1 MTNNLAVKWAEPAPR
16 FSYPEKEQAVVGY
29 LAMRGFEGIPRAA
42 VIEPE
47 AFASTVGGVFYAAAY
62 ALHRAGR
69 EVAHQSLLDAVERN
83 RHWLSQAETGAKEEG
98 SEDWRNYL
106 LGADGSLGYNRGGGK
121 LVTEMLKDIAAAAE
135 KRQAVSVGQALV
147 EGSMEPDEAAKVL
160 QKRQSTRDLG
170 VERHSIKAL
179 FQFQPKEDPSTLLGN
194 RWVCKGGQ
202 LLLVGQSGVGK
213 SSLTVQAAMTW
224 ALGLPFFGIKPARPL
239 KSLYIQAENDEGD
252 MAEIVQGVMSHVV
265 AKSGMPQDEALRLL
279 NDNLEF
285 VRVTAAAGEEFGA
298 VVRDL
303 VRERSV
309 DLVFGDPLLSFV
321 GDDISQQSVAS
332 RFLRGVLNPIAFE
345 HGFAWV
351 WSHHTGK
358 PQSDSKSRAHWNAND
373 YAYIGLGSS
382 ELTNWARAIA
392 VLQTTKEEG
401 TFKLLLAKRGTR
413 AGVVDDHRLPV
424 TSLVLQ
430 HAETGL
436 HWEVGTL
443 EEDSE
448 QSTGAK
454 GKPGPKP
461 ALSPAELIQIKTEHA
476 AHSGPISAFISA
488 ARKKYGIS
496 RSKIY
501 EALRSN

>member
-16 FSYPEKEQAVVGY
+16 FSYPEKEKAVVGY
-29 LAMRGFEGIPRAA
+29 LAMRGFEGVPRAA

-47 AFASTVGGVFYAAAY
+47 AFASRLAGVFYGAAY
-62 ALHRAGR
+62 ALHG
-69 EVAHQSLLDAVERN
+69 VGKPVGHMSILDAVERN
-83 RHWLSQAETGAKEEG
+83 RHWLRVVEAAAREDGLP
-98 SEDWRNYL
+98 DWRNYL
-106 LGADGSLGYNRGGGK
+106 LCADDSLSYNRAGGE
-121 LVTEMLKDIAAAAE
+121 LVGEMLGEIASAAGKRRAAE
-135 KRQAVSVGQALV
+135 VGRGLVDGTLAPAEAVRALAQDRR
-147 EGSMEPDEAAKVL
+147 GKDK
-160 QKRQSTRDLG
+160 G

-179 FQFQPKEDPSTLLGN
+179 FKFEPKEDPSTLLGN

-252 MAEIVQGVMSHVV
+252 MAEIVQGVMSYVV
-265 AKSGMPQDEALRLL
+265 AKCGMPQDEALRLL

-413 AGVVDDHRLPV
+413 AGVVDEHRLPA

-430 HAETGL
+430 HAEAGL
-436 HWEVGTL
+436 HWEVGKL
-443 EEDSE
+443 DEDSE

-461 ALSPAELIQIKTEHA
+461 ALSPADLIQLKTEHA
-476 AHSGPISAFISA
+476 AHSGSISAFISA

>member
-1 MTNNLAVKWAEPAPR
+1 MTAKL
-16 FSYPEKEQAVVGY
+16 SHPEKESAVVGY
-29 LAMRGFEGIPRAA
+29 IGARGFDGVPNEA

-47 AFASTVGGVFYAAAY
+47 TFTSTLHGIFYAAALNLRGKGRPVSVVTILEEVEKNSY
-62 ALHRAGR
+62 WLELAGR
-69 EVAHQSLLDAVERN
+69 VAKDA
-83 RHWLSQAETGAKEEG
+83 GKP
-98 SEDWRNYL
+98 DWRDELL
-106 LGADGSLGYNRGGGK
+106 LGNDALQYNPQGGQIIGEF
-121 LVTEMLKDIAAAAE
+121 LSDIAEAAAAR
-135 KRQAVSVGQALV
+135 KATKIGQALV
-147 EGSMEPDEAAKVL
+147 DGQVAPEEAAKAL
-160 QKRQSTRDLG
+160 QKLRAVRGSG
-170 VERHSIKAL
+170 VERHTIKGL
-179 FQFQPKEDPSTLLGN
+179 FAFEPKADPSTLLGN

-252 MAEIVQGVMSHVV
+252 MAEIVQGVMSYVV
-265 AKSGMPQDEALRLL
+265 AHSGMPQDEALRML
-279 NDNLEF
+279 NENLEF

-345 HGFAWV
+345 NGFAWV

-358 PQSDSKSRAHWNAND
+358 PQSDSKARAHWNAND

-401 TFKLLLAKRGTR
+401 TFKLLLAKRGGR
-413 AGVVDDHRLPV
+413 AGVVDEHRLPV
-424 TSLVLQ
+424 TTIVLQ
-430 HAETGL
+430 HAEQGL
-436 HWEVGTL
+436 HWELGKL
-443 EEDSE
+443 DEEAE
-448 QSTGAK
+448 QPAGAK
-454 GKPGPKP
+454 GHAGRKHS
-461 ALSPAELIQIKTEHA
+461 LSAADLIQLKAEHA
-476 AHSGPISAFISA
+476 AHTGPMGAFISA
-488 ARKKYGIS
+488 MKKKYGIS
-496 RSKIY
+496 KSKIY
-501 EALRSN
+501 DALRSN

>member
-1 MTNNLAVKWAEPAPR
+1 MTNNLAVKWGEPAPR
-16 FSYPEKEQAVVGY
+16 FSYPEEEQAVVGY

-69 EVAHQSLLDAVERN
+69 EVGHQSLLDAVERN
-83 RHWLSQAETGAKEEG
+83 RHWLRQAETGAKEEG

-106 LGADGSLGYNRGGGK
+106 LTADRTLGYNRGGGK
-121 LVTEMLKDIAAAAE
+121 LVAEMLKDIAAAAE

-147 EGSMEPDEAAKVL
+147 DGSMAPDEAARAL
-160 QKRQSTRDLG
+160 HASRASRAQG

-224 ALGLPFFGIKPARPL
+224 ALGLPFFGITPARPL

-332 RFLRGVLNPIAFE
+332 RFLRGVLNPLAFE
-345 HGFAWV
+345 FGFAWV

-413 AGVVDDHRLPV
+413 AGVEDEHRLPV
-424 TSLVLQ
+424 TSLVLK

-436 HWEVGTL
+436 HWEVGKL

-448 QSTGAK
+448 QQETSK
-454 GKPGPKP
+454 GHAGRKPTLLAADIIHLK
-461 ALSPAELIQIKTEHA
+461 AEHA
-476 AHSGPISAFISA
+476 KHTGPMGAFISA
-488 ARKKYGIS
+488 AMKKYKAS

-501 EALRSN
+501 AAIRSN